1 MSCQITINIFDE
13 KDKKLNGLSEL
24 ESRDL
29 CILYSD
35 IDNYGYGLQ
44 SNYEEPDERY
54 YKQAKICD
62 EIIKLAKQLNDLSK

>member
-1 MSCQITINIFDE
+1 MSYQITIDIFDKE
-13 KDKKLNGLSEL
+13 DKKLNGMSEVTTK
-24 ESRDL
+24 DL
-29 CILYSD
+29 LYAH

-62 EIIKLAKQLNDLSK
+62 EIIKLAKQLNNLSK